1 MEGVMDQLMYQKKL
15 AEYDERINF
24 YKVKAEEI
32 EHEKSR
38 FVLDVLNATIEDRD
52 RKKKEEEVKVIK

>member
-1 MEGVMDQLMYQKKL
+1 MDQLTYQKRL
-15 AEYDERINF
+15 AEYDEKISF
-24 YKVKAEEI
+24 FKIKVEEL

-52 RKKKEEEVKVIK
+52 RRKKEEEAAKIIK